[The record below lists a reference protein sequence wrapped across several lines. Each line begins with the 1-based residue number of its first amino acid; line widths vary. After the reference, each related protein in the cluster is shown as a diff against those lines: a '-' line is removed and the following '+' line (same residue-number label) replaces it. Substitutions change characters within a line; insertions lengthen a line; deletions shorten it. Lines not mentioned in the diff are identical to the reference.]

1 MPLSVGSTPP
11 VETRTYKLELSESS
25 LLKSG
30 LVTSVSGLPLGR
42 GEITVQK

>member
-1 MPLSVGSTPP
+1 M
-11 VETRTYKLELSESS
+11 RTYKLESS